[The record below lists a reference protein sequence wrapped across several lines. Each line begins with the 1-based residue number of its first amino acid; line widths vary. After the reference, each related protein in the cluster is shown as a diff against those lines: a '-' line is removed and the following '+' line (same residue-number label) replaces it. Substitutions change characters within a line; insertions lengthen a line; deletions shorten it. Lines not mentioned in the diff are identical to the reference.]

1 MRGELESSQGRS
13 ESGMVYDLLHGL
25 RDPLHA
31 RRDIR
36 VIGTDSRLLLSRHR
50 LWNEPEPKSLPPI
63 ELALRAKTHRV
74 PTLNAPPI

>member
-1 MRGELESSQGRS
+1 
-13 ESGMVYDLLHGL
+13 
-25 RDPLHA
+25 
-31 RRDIR
+31 